1 MRAIYFDNAAT
12 SWPKPPEVLA
22 AISDCLADAGGNPG
36 RAGHRLSIAAA
47 RVVEETRELLADF
60 FNAGDPSRIVFT
72 QNATHALNVAL
83 YGLLRTGD
91 HVVTTSV
98 EHNSVMRPLRDLETR
113 GVEVTVVS
121 CQPDGTLPPEKVRLA
136 LRSGTRLLV
145 TTHASNV
152 LGTVMPIEELAAA
165 AHAVGAPCLVDA
177 SQTAGAL
184 PIDIEQTGVDLLAFT
199 GHKALLGPT
208 GTGGLFIRH
217 GLQIAPL
224 MRGGTGSDSDRELQ
238 PGFHPDVHES
248 GTLNVAGIAGLAAG
262 VQFLQEIGVEAVA
275 AHERTLVTEF
285 RERAAQISSLTLY
298 GHEDAARR
306 CGVVSFNLAGA
317 SSSEV
322 AQILDDS
329 FGIMARAGLHCAP
342 SAHRT
347 AGTFPAGTV
356 RFAFGWF
363 NTSDEIATATAAL
376 GELASWAARK
386 VAWTV

>member
-1 MRAIYFDNAAT
+1 MIYFDNAAT

-22 AISDCLADAGGNPG
+22 AIAECLADAGGNPG
-36 RAGHRLSIAAA
+36 RSGHRLSIAAA
-47 RVVEETRELLADF
+47 RLVEEARELLADF
-60 FNAGDPSRIVFT
+60 FSAGDPSRIVFT

-83 YGLLRTGD
+83 YGLLRPGD

-98 EHNSVMRPLRDLETR
+98 EHNSVMRPLRHLETR
-113 GVEVTVVS
+113 GVEVTVVA
-121 CQPDGTLPPEKVRLA
+121 CALDGTLSLDAVRRA

-152 LGTVMPIEELAAA
+152 LGTVMPVGELTAA
-165 AHAVGAPCLVDA
+165 AHAAGALYLLDA

-184 PIDIEQTGVDLLAFT
+184 PIDVEQIGVDLLAFT

-208 GTGGLFIRH
+208 GTGGLFVRP
-217 GLQIAPL
+217 GLEVAPL
-224 MRGGTGSDSDRELQ
+224 MRGGTGSDSARELQ
-238 PGFHPDVHES
+238 PEFHPDVHES

-262 VQFLQEIGVEAVA
+262 VRFLRDVGVEAVA
-275 AHERTLVTEF
+275 AHEQTLVAEF
-285 RERAAQISSLTLY
+285 LDHAAHIPGITVY
-298 GHEDAARR
+298 GPRGATGR
-306 CGVVSFNLAGA
+306 CGVVSFNLGGA

-322 AQILDDS
+322 AQMLDDS
-329 FGIMARAGLHCAP
+329 FSIMARAGLHCAP
-342 SAHRT
+342 SPHRT

-363 NTSDEIATATAAL
+363 NTSNEIHTAASAL